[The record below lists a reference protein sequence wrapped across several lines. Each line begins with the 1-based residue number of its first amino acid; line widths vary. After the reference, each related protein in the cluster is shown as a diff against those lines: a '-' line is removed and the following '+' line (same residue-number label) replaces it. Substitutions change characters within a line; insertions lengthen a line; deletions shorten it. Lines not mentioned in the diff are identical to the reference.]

1 METQEQLVKEVF
13 AQFGAAYYHS
23 EVLHRGLCNIYA
35 LATFEKAEDITR
47 PRIEEKLALA
57 FSLTLGQIVE
67 KTKGL
72 FSGGIQQRL
81 EVALDKRNYLAH
93 RFWFE
98 RSPLMFSE
106 PDLLGLR
113 QELLELTN
121 LFGELDEAIT
131 ESLDPRRQAMGL
143 TDELIQE
150 SFDKLIAG
158 ESDEPLISQRLL
170 KKQERIVRAWD
181 VKVGDNLV
189 TQVFEHGR
197 WVSLAVLRCW
207 PRKERL
213 EKPAPNGMQRK
224 AARVSTL
231 LTSTL
236 DRPVTEPWNY
246 EFRSCERV
254 PCFAGE
260 WQTRGI
266 VKAILGASKHHPS
279 HSRRPPNTRVP
290 LDGCVRSCCGSREVR
305 WHSRR

>member
-67 KTKGL
+67 KTKGV
-72 FSGGIQQRL
+72 FSGGIQRRL

-143 TDELIQE
+143 TDDLIQE

-158 ESDEPLISQRLL
+158 EPDEPLISQRLL
-170 KKQERIVRAWD
+170 KKQERIVRVWD

-189 TQVFEHGR
+189 TQIFETEDGCL
-197 WVSLAVLRCW
+197 WQFCDVGLGW
-207 PRKERL
+207 TRL
-213 EKPAPNGMQRK
+213 EKPAPEWTINERLQEYLP
-224 AARVSTL
+224 ANINP
-231 LTSTL
+231 
-236 DRPVTEPWNY
+236 RPSITEPWNY
-246 EFRSCERV
+246 EFHLAKGAVLWVKRGKRERSYT
-254 PCFAGE
+254 
-260 WQTRGI
+260 WGI
-266 VKAILGASKHHPS
+266 EAPSKS
-279 HSRRPPNTRVP
+279 
-290 LDGCVRSCCGSREVR
+290 
-305 WHSRR
+305 

>member
-13 AQFGAAYYHS
+13 AQFGAAYYRS

-57 FSLTLGQIVE
+57 FSLTLGQVVE

-72 FSGGIQQRL
+72 FAGGIQQRL

-106 PDLLGLR
+106 QDLLGLR

-150 SFDKLIAG
+150 LFDKLIAG
-158 ESDEPLISQRLL
+158 EPDEPLISQRLL
-170 KKQERIVRAWD
+170 RKQERLIRVWD
-181 VKVGDNLV
+181 VEVGDNLV
-189 TQVFEHGR
+189 TQIFETEDGCLWQFCDVGLGWTR
-197 WVSLAVLRCW
+197 F
-207 PRKERL
+207 
-213 EKPAPNGMQRK
+213 EKPALEWAINERLQKYLPANINP
-224 AARVSTL
+224 
-231 LTSTL
+231 
-236 DRPVTEPWNY
+236 RPSITEPWNY
-246 EFRSCERV
+246 EFHLAKGAVLWVKRGKRERSYT
-254 PCFAGE
+254 
-260 WQTRGI
+260 WGI
-266 VKAILGASKHHPS
+266 EAPSKS
-279 HSRRPPNTRVP
+279 
-290 LDGCVRSCCGSREVR
+290 
-305 WHSRR
+305 

>member
-67 KTKGL
+67 KTKGV
-72 FSGGIQQRL
+72 FSGGMQRRL

-143 TDELIQE
+143 TDDLIQE
-150 SFDKLIAG
+150 LFDKLIAG
-158 ESDEPLISQRLL
+158 EPDEPLISQRLL
-170 KKQERIVRAWD
+170 KKQERIVRVWD

-189 TQVFEHGR
+189 TQIFETEDGCL
-197 WVSLAVLRCW
+197 WQFCDVGFGW
-207 PRKERL
+207 TRL
-213 EKPAPNGMQRK
+213 EKPAPEWTINERLQEYLP
-224 AARVSTL
+224 ANINP
-231 LTSTL
+231 
-236 DRPVTEPWNY
+236 RPSITEPWNY
-246 EFRSCERV
+246 EFHLAKGAVLWVKRGKRERSYT
-254 PCFAGE
+254 
-260 WQTRGI
+260 WGI
-266 VKAILGASKHHPS
+266 EAPSKS
-279 HSRRPPNTRVP
+279 
-290 LDGCVRSCCGSREVR
+290 
-305 WHSRR
+305 